1 MGDKRGRPNQL
12 DDILLAAANDAVNR
26 GVTLREVMQDS
37 EELRDGRLTSRGL
50 NFAALRLVRQ
60 GRLVRRYEFSGVE
73 GNEKAVVR
81 LYRYWLPQ
89 FSPANVEGA

>member
-12 DDILLAAANDAVNR
+12 DDILLTAANDAVNR
-26 GVTLREVMQDS
+26 GTTLREVMQDD
-37 EELRDGRLTSRGL
+37 ETLREGRLSSRGL

-60 GRLVRRYEFSGVE
+60 GKLVRRYEFSGVE

-89 FSPANVEGA
+89 FAPVNVESA

>member
-26 GVTLREVMQDS
+26 GVTLREVMQED
-37 EELRDGRLTSRGL
+37 EMLRDGRLTARGL

-60 GRLVRRYEFSGVE
+60 GRLVRRYEFTGVE

-81 LYRYWLPQ
+81 LYRYWTPT
-89 FSPANVEGA
+89 FAPTNAEGA